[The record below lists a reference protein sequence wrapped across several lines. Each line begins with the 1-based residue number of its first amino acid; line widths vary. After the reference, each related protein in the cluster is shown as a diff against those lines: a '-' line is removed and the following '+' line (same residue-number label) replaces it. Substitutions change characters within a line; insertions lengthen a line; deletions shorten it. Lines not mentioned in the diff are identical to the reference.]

1 MKQTQ
6 KKIGNTQT
14 STPEQRDERRA
25 LSYALAIHGALILF
39 MLFGFIASPSN
50 PNPVH
55 VELWADGTT
64 PTAAEPETEPETAE
78 EASTP
83 PEPAPEPP
91 PEPEPQPQPAPE
103 PAPAPEPTHPTPPAE
118 QHPPVPQPEPEVHP
132 DTALEKAR
140 KEREAK
146 EKAAAQEAAE

>member
-25 LSYALAIHGALILF
+25 LGYALAIHGALILF

-50 PNPVH
+50 PSPVQ

-64 PTAAEPETEPETAE
+64 PTAAEPDTEPETVE
-78 EASTP
+78 EAS
-83 PEPAPEPP
+83 
-91 PEPEPQPQPAPE
+91 
-103 PAPAPEPTHPTPPAE
+103 
-118 QHPPVPQPEPEVHP
+118 
-132 DTALEKAR
+132 AR
-140 KEREAK
+140 
-146 EKAAAQEAAE
+146 AAA